1 MAVVPEKDHLF
12 RGSRCARPH
21 AQSCRW
27 ESQQE
32 GGYDAHV
39 SKGEEDQLPTLSRFE
54 VRRRLGAGGMGEV
67 FEAFDRQQGTVV
79 ALKLLR
85 RVSPRALARLK
96 SEFRSVVEVRDRN
109 LVRLREMGVDG
120 DEWFITME
128 LVDGVDFLSYVRLE
142 EDA

>member
-1 MAVVPEKDHLF
+1 MPRE
-12 RGSRCARPH
+12 
-21 AQSCRW
+21 
-27 ESQQE
+27 E
-32 GGYDAHV
+32 GGYDV
-39 SKGEEDQLPTLSRFE
+39 SVSEGEEEQLPTLSRFD

-128 LVDGVDFLSYVRLE
+128 LVDGVDFLNYVRLE